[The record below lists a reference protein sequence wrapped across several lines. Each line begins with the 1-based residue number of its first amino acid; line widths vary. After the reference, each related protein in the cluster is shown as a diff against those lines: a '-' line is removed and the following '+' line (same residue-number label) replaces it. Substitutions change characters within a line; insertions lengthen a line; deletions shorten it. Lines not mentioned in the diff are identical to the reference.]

1 MPMRARTLL
10 VGLAVLA
17 ALAGCGDRRLI
28 LNVDVLSYLAPAD
41 RTAEVATLPGLDTTV
56 TVVNDQQVSLFQGLS
71 DIAGAES
78 VNLALGAI
86 AADSVGSGTVTLRL
100 YLADATTDPLTTPPV
115 IDQSLTLAP
124 GRTDTLNVSLD
135 GDARV
140 KALFSKQ
147 VMRATIT
154 AGLHPTDPL
163 SPLAGR
169 ITLTRLDA
177 VVIFRRS
184 L

>member
-1 MPMRARTLL
+1 MNKRSLL
-10 VGLAVLA
+10 IGLVVLA

-28 LNVDVLSYLAPAD
+28 LRVDVLSYLAPAD
-41 RTAEVATLPGLDTTV
+41 RTVPVATLPGLDTTV
-56 TVVNDQQVSLFQGLS
+56 TVVNDQQVSLFEGLS
-71 DIAGAES
+71 DVAGVES

-100 YLADATTDPLTTPPV
+100 YLADAATDPLSTPPV
-115 IDQSLTLAP
+115 VDQTLTLTP
-124 GRTDTLNVSLD
+124 GHNDTLNVSID
-135 GDARV
+135 GDDRV

-147 VMRATIT
+147 VMRASIT
-154 AGLHPTDPL
+154 AGLHPSDPL
-163 SPLAGR
+163 TPLAGHV
-169 ITLTRLDA
+169 TLSRLDA